1 MSEFITVP
9 KQLDKNAIRKLA
21 EKHFEESQKNCP
33 NKFGQFN
40 ETNKERWI
48 QNYMGKIKNLHT
60 DFIRTFESL

>member
-48 QNYMGKIKNLHT
+48 QN
-60 DFIRTFESL
+60 